1 MPLSFDEFTLWL
13 LLAMLTA
20 AVVAYFVRSLPG
32 GAEEQQ
38 SDEADVAVYRDQLL
52 EVDRDVAR
60 GTLPEAEA
68 ASARLEI
75 SRRLLAAADAGSVAA
90 APLSVRTRRTVAM
103 AIVILLPLFVLGTYL
118 SLGTP
123 GLPAQ
128 PYAER
133 LSQPLDALPV
143 EGLVARLEQR
153 LKEEPDDAQGWRLI
167 GPVYLQLGRY
177 GDAINAFGRIMQIE
191 GRDADALAGLGEALT
206 LSGDGM
212 VPAPARQ
219 AFEAALG
226 VDPTHAR
233 ARFYLALSKAQAG
246 QFEQALT
253 DWERLLADAPEG
265 AAWRSAVENQIQ
277 AVRERLAQ

>member
-1 MPLSFDEFTLWL
+1 VPLSFDEFTLWL
-13 LLAMLTA
+13 LLAVLTA

-32 GAEEQQ
+32 RSEDRQ
-38 SDEADVAVYRDQLL
+38 SDEPGVAVYRDQLL
-52 EVDRDVAR
+52 EVERDVAR
-60 GTLPEAEA
+60 GALREAEA
-68 ASARLEI
+68 SSARLEI
-75 SRRLLAAADAGSVAA
+75 SRRLLAAADEGHAVS
-90 APLSVRTRRTVAM
+90 APLSVGTRRAVAM
-103 AIVILLPLFVLGTYL
+103 AIIIVLPLFVLGIYL

-133 LSQPLDALPV
+133 LAQPLDALPV

-153 LKEEPDDAQGWRLI
+153 LKEEPEDARGWRLI

-219 AFEAALG
+219 AFEAALEA
-226 VDPTHAR
+226 DPTHAR

-253 DWERLLADAPEG
+253 DWESLLADAPEG
-265 AAWRSAVENQIQ
+265 APWRPAVENQLQ